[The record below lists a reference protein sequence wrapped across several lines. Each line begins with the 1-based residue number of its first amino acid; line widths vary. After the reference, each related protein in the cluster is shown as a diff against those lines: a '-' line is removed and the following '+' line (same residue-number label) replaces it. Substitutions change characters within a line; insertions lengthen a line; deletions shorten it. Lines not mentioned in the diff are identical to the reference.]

1 MGMLPMLSM
10 IEPALSGVPPNSSF
24 MTSSRIISSPNVMS
38 STYSS
43 GRR

>member
-1 MGMLPMLSM
+1 MRRLPMASM

-24 MTSSRIISSPNVMS
+24 MTSSRIINSPKVIS